1 MMAINH
7 PDCLIADVGGT
18 YTRLALVDAT
28 GNTGNLQLLENDDYP
43 ELADAL
49 DSYIRS
55 LPPEHKPDA
64 AIIAVAGPV
73 TGDSV
78 RITNRNWAFSAEA
91 YRTRFGLQFLHVVND
106 FAAVALA
113 ISTLEPTDYLDI
125 GGGTAVAD
133 KPVGIVGPGTGLG
146 VSFLIPQAGRW
157 IPVSSEGGH
166 VTLAAA
172 DEQEE
177 KLIAFVREQ
186 YGHVSAERLL
196 SGPGLSL
203 IYQVIGRLQGKTMPA
218 LTPNE
223 ILVRDEQHND
233 AIATQAIDLFLQ
245 MLGTVAANLAVTIAA
260 EGGIYFAG
268 GILPRIRQRMLN
280 SGFRKRFITHD
291 RYSAWLDRIP
301 TRLIIRDHIALTGLR
316 NYLAQL
322 NN

>member
-1 MMAINH
+1 MAINH
-7 PDCLIADVGGT
+7 TNYLIADVGGT
-18 YTRLALVDAT
+18 YTRLALVDAN

-43 ELADAL
+43 QLADAL

-55 LPPEHKPDA
+55 LPPEHKPEA

-78 RITNRNWAFSAEA
+78 RITNRDWAFSAEA
-91 YRTRFGLQFLHVVND
+91 YRTRFGLQFLRVVND

-113 ISTLEPTDYLDI
+113 ISTLGPTDYLDI
-125 GGGTAVAD
+125 GGGSAVAD

-172 DEQEE
+172 DDQEE
-177 KLIAFVREQ
+177 KLIAIVREQ

-203 IYQVIGRLQGKTMPA
+203 IYQAIGRAQGKTMPV

-223 ILVRDEQHND
+223 IILRDEQRSD
-233 AIATQAIDLFLQ
+233 PIATQTIDMFLQ

-280 SGFRKRFITHD
+280 SGFRKRFINHD

-301 TRLIIRDHIALTGLR
+301 TRLIIREHIALTGLR

-322 NN
+322 DN